1 MSARLSVWLSVRPSV
16 RLSVLVAG
24 LLSDSWLSSPSPPTS
39 IHVNMF
45 TRAGL
50 GWAENDRG
58 VSYTFGADIVTK
70 VLTLNDL
77 DMVCRAHQVREHVV
91 HDDHTSSCDSLV
103 IPYQSVKVS
112 QSVLVE

>member
-1 MSARLSVWLSVRPSV
+1 MSARLSVWLSVRPPAC
-16 RLSVLVAG
+16 LSVLVAG

-39 IHVNMF
+39 IHVTMF
-45 TRAGL
+45 TRTGL

-77 DMVCRAHQVREHVV
+77 YMVCRAHQVREHVV
-91 HDDHTSSCDSLV
+91 LHDTPPAVMTLS
-103 IPYQSVKVS
+103 
-112 QSVLVE
+112 